1 MEEWA
6 RRSGSPLGHI
16 VHNLTLISQM
26 RLSKTMDQTRLNE
39 LASALQRKG
48 ANKPC
53 DRCGHSQFSIIDET
67 LLTMQPLNGSF
78 VVGGGGGVPAV
89 VVACNNCGNLWHHA
103 LGALNMIPPEL
114 KKVAS

>member
-1 MEEWA
+1 
-6 RRSGSPLGHI
+6 
-16 VHNLTLISQM
+16 
-26 RLSKTMDQTRLNE
+26 MDQTRLSE
-39 LASALQRKG
+39 LASALQLKG

-67 LLTMQPLNGSF
+67 LLTMQPLTGGF
-78 VVGGGGGVPAV
+78 VMGGGGVPAV

-114 KKVAS
+114 RKEAS